1 MLLIQVLLRLCQ
13 YRQWYT
19 IIFIVNGIELI
30 KYASNNEIRNETSP
44 RLLGAHFE
52 RFLQSDRLPYM
63 YV

>member
-1 MLLIQVLLRLCQ
+1 MLLIQAFLRLCQ

-30 KYASNNEIRNETSP
+30 TSNNEIRNETSP
-44 RLLGAHFE
+44 QLLGAHFE
-52 RFLQSDRLPYM
+52 RFLQSGRLPYM